1 MKRKRSALLNKGFTL
16 IETIVA
22 LVIFSIAIL
31 GILASIITVYK
42 HSIRNLIRTEAIEV
56 AREELNK
63 VKLMEFEDITP
74 DKLNPE
80 NLKSCNPN
88 DPRASI
94 KRQVRNY
101 QISFGRFF
109 KVDLI
114 NQNLKKVTVII
125 CWEYK
130 GKDYKYSATT
140 LVNRGNE

>member
-1 MKRKRSALLNKGFTL
+1 MKRKKSALLNKGFTL

-74 DKLNPE
+74 DKLNPK

-94 KRQVRNY
+94 KRQIRNY

-114 NQNLKKVTVII
+114 NQNLKKVTVIV
-125 CWEYK
+125 CWKYK